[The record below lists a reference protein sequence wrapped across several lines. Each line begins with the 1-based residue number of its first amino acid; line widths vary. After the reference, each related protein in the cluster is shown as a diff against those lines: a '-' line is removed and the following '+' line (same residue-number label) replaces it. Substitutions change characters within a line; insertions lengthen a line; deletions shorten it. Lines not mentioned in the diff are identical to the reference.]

1 MNDKNKKLLDE
12 VITKRLEEARD
23 CEANTEEG
31 TAALKQALDAI
42 DRRNEMENQSASKKN
57 AWVGYAIKGLELVAA
72 ILVVPTVQHCFNMKY
87 AKTLC
92 NFEKDYTFTT
102 TAGKATKSFF
112 NFKGKN

>member
-1 MNDKNKKLLDE
+1 MTDNNKKLLDE
-12 VITKRLEEARD
+12 VITKRLEEAKAS
-23 CEANTEEG
+23 EAGTEKG
-31 TAALKQALDAI
+31 DVAFKQAMDAI
-42 DRRNEMENQSASKKN
+42 DRRNEVDNQSASKKN
-57 AWVGYAIKGLELVAA
+57 AWIGHVIRGVEVLAA
-72 ILVVPTVQHCFNMKY
+72 ILVVPAVQHCYNMKY

>member
-1 MNDKNKKLLDE
+1 MTDKNKKLLDE

-23 CEANTEEG
+23 AEAG
-31 TAALKQALDAI
+31 TDESNAAFKQAMDAI

-57 AWVGYAIKGLELVAA
+57 AWIGHAIRGAEVLAA
-72 ILVVPTVQHCFNMKY
+72 ILVVPVVQHHFNMKY